1 MGLQAL
7 IGTMILA
14 VMVIVMYFLARIAKK
29 RMGIGAGTIK
39 GDALRIVGKKPLDQ
53 KSNLFVIEIAG
64 GRHILLAS
72 SAEGHVVK
80 LDDISPDEY
89 AAMVDQETIEAA
101 KAVRP
106 KLKLAMPVLRPGA
119 APAQP
124 VTGEPDSAVTAATVA
139 DVSDVSDVDPDAIV
153 AASLVQ
159 AQADDAEAEEQRF
172 ATVGESFQLLLGKAK
187 EARAARKEDRASGE

>member
-14 VMVIVMYFLARIAKK
+14 VMVIVMYFLARVAKK

-72 SAEGHVVK
+72 STEGHVVK

-106 KLKLAMPVLRPGA
+106 KLKLAKPTLRP
-119 APAQP
+119 
-124 VTGEPDSAVTAATVA
+124 AATADDAEELTPASVQTVA
-139 DVSDVSDVDPDAIV
+139 DVDPDAIV
-153 AASLVQ
+153 AQ
-159 AQADDAEAEEQRF
+159 AQADAVAAEAETAEADEEQRF

-187 EARAARKEDRASGE
+187 DARAARKNDKASGE